1 MPSFDIVSQV
11 DKQEVTN
18 AVDQANREL
27 QNRFDFK
34 GVDAKFEFSDDQIT
48 MTAPSDFQLQQMQEI
63 LKSKISKRDID
74 VKALNFQDVNV
85 QLSNATQVVKVT
97 QGIETPIAKDIIK
110 LIKNEKLK
118 VQTAIQG
125 DQLRVS
131 GKKRDDLQT
140 VIAFLKEKDMSLPLQ
155 YINFRD

>member
-11 DKQEVTN
+11 DKQEITN
-18 AVDQANREL
+18 AIDQANREL

-34 GVDAKFEFSDDQIT
+34 GVDAKYEFGDDQIT
-48 MTAPSDFQLQQMQEI
+48 MSAPSDFQLQQMQEI
-63 LKSKISKRDID
+63 LKNKIVKRDID
-74 VKALNFQDVNV
+74 VKALDFQDINV
-85 QLSNATQVVKVT
+85 QLSHATQIVKVT

-110 LIKNEKLK
+110 SIKNEKLK

-125 DQLRVS
+125 DQLRVT

-140 VIAFLKEKDMSLPLQ
+140 VIAFLKDKSMSLPLQ